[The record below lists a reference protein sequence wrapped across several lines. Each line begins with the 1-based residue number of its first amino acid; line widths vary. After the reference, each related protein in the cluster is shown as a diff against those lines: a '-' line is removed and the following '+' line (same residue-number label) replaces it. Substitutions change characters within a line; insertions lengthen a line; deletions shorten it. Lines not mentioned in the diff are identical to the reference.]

1 MEEKLLSKN
10 AKQVVQ
16 ISYYNN
22 RVIKTWDSISSAS
35 KGVGV
40 STTNISLACRGKLR
54 SAGGYQ
60 WRYKESLHKL
70 I

>member
-1 MEEKLLSKN
+1 MGRK

-22 RVIKTWDSISSAS
+22 RVIKVWDSLTSAEDGLGISAS
-35 KGVGV
+35 
-40 STTNISLACRGKLR
+40 TISLVCRRKLR

-60 WRYKESLHKL
+60 WRYKESLHNL
-70 I
+70 V